1 MDEFLFYIKN
11 VDFIQANK
19 CDFPHLPLFQ
29 TLEHCGLPG
38 APSLV
43 VVVVLLPP
51 PMPAESGATDLFWS
65 SGAGDGTWPFGAG
78 EGTFELKELEELKLG
93 LCQLYV

>member
-1 MDEFLFYIKN
+1 MPFL
-11 VDFIQANK
+11 
-19 CDFPHLPLFQ
+19 
-29 TLEHCGLPG
+29 LPG

-78 EGTFELKELEELKLG
+78 EGTFELKELELKLIG
-93 LCQLYV
+93 LMSKLSIAKVNKYV

>member
-1 MDEFLFYIKN
+1 LGNAPNYLVGCVIQKRN
-11 VDFIQANK
+11 V
-19 CDFPHLPLFQ
+19 
-29 TLEHCGLPG
+29 PG